1 MLLLH
6 VNVQR
11 SSLGWLH
18 HRFRKVIMGTA
29 FAGDSWENEGGAV
42 DAPRYSDVVFDR
54 FTGRYIASVEV
65 EGVVYTSLGFNTAE
79 EAYDEALEMRWY
91 YAYRSAN

>member
-1 MLLLH
+1 MA
-6 VNVQR
+6 
-11 SSLGWLH
+11 
-18 HRFRKVIMGTA
+18 TA

-54 FTGRYIASVEV
+54 LTGRYIASVEV

-79 EAYDEALEMRWY
+79 EAYDEALDMRWY
-91 YAYRSAN
+91 YSDRSAN